1 MVVMLLLLLLLLLTM
16 MLLMT
21 MMTAML
27 QYQWTICRETV
38 LIQDRW
44 MVIHCLND
52 IMRVLEGI
60 CQRIRKIGV
69 LRLEIAHLNGNASK
83 GLI

>member
-1 MVVMLLLLLLLLLTM
+1 
-16 MLLMT
+16 
-21 MMTAML
+21 
-27 QYQWTICRETV
+27 
-38 LIQDRW
+38 

-69 LRLEIAHLNGNASK
+69 LRLEIAHLNGNVSK

>member
-1 MVVMLLLLLLLLLTM
+1 MVVMLLLLLLLLLLLTM

-52 IMRVLEGI
+52 IYEEMLKNKRGMVGMNVKVQLKE
-60 CQRIRKIGV
+60 
-69 LRLEIAHLNGNASK
+69 
-83 GLI
+83 